1 MLISSLTI
9 ELSKTRMKTLP
20 LLFMVSTIFVVGDT
34 FRLPPP
40 TPHLMNSRVSN
51 VKIKDIDTLLQKDLQ
66 KIIKAM
72 LGDSLA
78 RRTIPVQAPLLI
90 TTGMF
95 PES

>member
-1 MLISSLTI
+1 
-9 ELSKTRMKTLP
+9 
-20 LLFMVSTIFVVGDT
+20 MVSTIFVVGDT

-66 KIIKAM
+66 TIIKAM

>member
-1 MLISSLTI
+1 
-9 ELSKTRMKTLP
+9 
-20 LLFMVSTIFVVGDT
+20 MVSTIFVVGDT

-40 TPHLMNSRVSN
+40 TPHLMNSRVSNGN

>member
-1 MLISSLTI
+1 
-9 ELSKTRMKTLP
+9 
-20 LLFMVSTIFVVGDT
+20 MVSTIFVVGDT

-40 TPHLMNSRVSN
+40 TPHLINSRVSN

-72 LGDSLA
+72 RGDSYA